1 LGRYLLSR
9 LALAIPTL
17 IVVSVVVFVLQK
29 LLPGDAVTLMAA
41 DADLS
46 ADDLARLRQGLG
58 LDKTWPVQYLVWIWG
73 VLQGDLGTSLN
84 TKLPVLE
91 VILDKLP
98 VTFQLATMAIL
109 ISVGIGV
116 PLGVIAALKR
126 GTAADYGVNFAGLS
140 GLSIPPFW
148 FGIMLILAF
157 SVELNWFPASGYVSP
172 FEDFGASIWTMILPA
187 FVLAS
192 ENIAILMRHTRS
204 AMLGVLKTDYVRTAR
219 AKGLFERLV
228 VIRHALRNA
237 LIPVITLGAIEFG
250 RLLGGAV
257 LTEPGFTIPGFGK
270 LLVDGVFT
278 RDYPIVQGVVLV
290 AACCYIGLNFL
301 ADAAYAAVNPRIR
314 AR

>member
-1 LGRYLLSR
+1 
-9 LALAIPTL
+9 
-17 IVVSVVVFVLQK
+17 
-29 LLPGDAVTLMAA
+29 
-41 DADLS
+41 
-46 ADDLARLRQGLG
+46 
-58 LDKTWPVQYLVWIWG
+58 
-73 VLQGDLGTSLN
+73 
-84 TKLPVLE
+84 

-257 LTEPGFTIPGFGK
+257 LTEQVFTIPGFGK